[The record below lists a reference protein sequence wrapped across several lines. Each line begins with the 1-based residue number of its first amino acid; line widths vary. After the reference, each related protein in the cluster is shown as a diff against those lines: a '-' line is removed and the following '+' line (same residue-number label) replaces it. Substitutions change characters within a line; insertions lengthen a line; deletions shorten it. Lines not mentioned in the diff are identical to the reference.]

1 MFHHIS
7 YFISPLNEFQQL
19 PRLHLQEIL
28 RPVSNN
34 PDIDKVTGSI
44 RNSTHTLYVL
54 LQRPKWPPQRV
65 WQAKQAKAEAL
76 EKLLKLKPSTQLEGE
91 LEIGIDR

>member
-1 MFHHIS
+1 MI
-7 YFISPLNEFQQL
+7 FQQL

-34 PDIDKVTGSI
+34 PDIDKVSGPFATLQ
-44 RNSTHTLYVL
+44 RTLYVF
-54 LQRPKWPPQRV
+54 LQRPKWPTQSA

-76 EKLLKLKPSTQLEGE
+76 EKLLKLKPST
-91 LEIGIDR
+91 